1 MSKRLN
7 VLIVCGRNKRRS
19 RTGEYIFK
27 NDLRFNI
34 RSAGLSPKSERQIG
48 EKDILWADI
57 ILVMENKQKRRVLSD
72 FQHMEIPM
80 IEVLD
85 ISDDYE
91 YLDEYLIEMLESRV
105 NFILEDKFKI

>member
-1 MSKRLN
+1 
-7 VLIVCGRNKRRS
+7 
-19 RTGEYIFK
+19 
-27 NDLRFNI
+27 
-34 RSAGLSPKSERQIG
+34 
-48 EKDILWADI
+48 
-57 ILVMENKQKRRVLSD
+57 MENKQKRRVLSD

-91 YLDEYLIEMLESRV
+91 YLDEDLIEMLDIRV